1 MIATRPAIAP
11 LPAMPMSI
19 VFVHQVHDR
28 DRGDHAG
35 GGGEVG
41 DDDDFG
47 EAAADRA
54 EGRAGVEPEPA
65 EPEDQHA
72 EADQRH
78 RVPRDRPRFAVCSVL
93 ADPRAEQQQRREG
106 AGRADQ
112 VDHRRAGEVL
122 HPDVHLQPA
131 AAEDPVA
138 EDRVEH
144 RAEDDR
150 VDHVGAELDPLQ
162 GRAPDDRQRDGA
174 EDELEEHER
183 GRADRIR
190 FDERDAAAPASS
202 TEEPTS
208 RKNPW
213 VPAISPSPP
222 NASAK
227 PHAQ

>member
-19 VFVHQVHDR
+19 VLVFR
-28 DRGDHAG
+28 YMTATARDHAG
-35 GGGEVG
+35 RRGQVG

-54 EGRAGVEPEPA
+54 EGRARVEPEPA

-78 RVPRDRPRFAVCSVL
+78 RVPRDRPRLAVFRVL

-106 AGRADQ
+106 PGRADQ
-112 VDHRRAGEVL
+112 VDHRGAGEVL
-122 HPDVHLQPA
+122 HADVDLQPA

-138 EDRVEH
+138 EHRVEDG
-144 RAEDDR
+144 AEDDR

-162 GRAPDDRQRDGA
+162 GGAPDDRQRDRA
-174 EDELEEHER
+174 EHELEEHER

-190 FDERDAAAPASS
+190 LDERDALARFFDRGADVE
-202 TEEPTS
+202 EEPVRPRRS
-208 RKNPW
+208 
-213 VPAISPSPP
+213 SPSPP
-222 NASAK
+222 KASAK
-227 PHAQ
+227 PTAQ